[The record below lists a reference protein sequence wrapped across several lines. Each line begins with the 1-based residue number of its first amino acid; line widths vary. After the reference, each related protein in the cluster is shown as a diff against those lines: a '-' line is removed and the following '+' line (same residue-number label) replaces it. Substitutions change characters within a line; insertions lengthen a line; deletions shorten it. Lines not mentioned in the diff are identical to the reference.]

1 VKPTTIRTVLSVAV
15 GANWVIKELDVPN
28 SFLHGVL
35 SEEVYMSQPPGF
47 VDSSRPTHVCK
58 LNRAMVG
65 LRQAP
70 RAWFHRFSSAL
81 LQLAG
86 IVGLMS
92 DFLLF
97 YTIYVFLHLMFNRA
111 SLVNA

>member
-1 VKPTTIRTVLSVAV
+1 MKPTTIRTVLSVAV
-15 GANWVIKELDVPN
+15 GANWVIKELDVQN

-58 LNRAMVG
+58 LNRAIVG

-81 LQLAG
+81 LQLAFCCSKADPN
-86 IVGLMS
+86 ILFFVAIMILLSFFSMLMIS
-92 DFLLF
+92 
-97 YTIYVFLHLMFNRA
+97 
-111 SLVNA
+111 S